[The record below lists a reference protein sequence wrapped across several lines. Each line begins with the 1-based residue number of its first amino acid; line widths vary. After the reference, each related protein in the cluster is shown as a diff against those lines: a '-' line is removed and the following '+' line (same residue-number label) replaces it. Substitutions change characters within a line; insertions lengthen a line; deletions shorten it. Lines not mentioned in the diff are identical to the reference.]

1 MDIKLKNTGSSAAME
16 RHYQRLI
23 EAGWGPLLHKETRTI
38 KGFRRGWDIE
48 ETDYTIDAEPKSMWT
63 FLFDLSEAL
72 KQELII
78 YKEDGRP
85 VIEIY
90 DDWRE

>member
-1 MDIKLKNTGSSAAME
+1 MRIELKNSGPSAAMG

-23 EAGWGPLLHKETRTI
+23 EAGYGPMISKKTRTI
-38 KGFRRGWDIE
+38 KGARSNWDIE
-48 ETDYTIDAEPKSMWT
+48 ETTYEIILNSEIESDL
-63 FLFDLSEAL
+63 LFNLSDVL
-72 KQELII
+72 QQELVL
-78 YKEDGRP
+78 YRESDHP